1 MIPRVEDILIAEL
14 ERRIVAAVP
23 DTAPGDGLTPET
35 FVTFVEERRIQ
46 RNVQEQNNLTVFCMV
61 TAVISAIFFSQ
72 DRRYDY
78 SALMADFARNP
89 AIKLGEGVF
98 AKVEIEQSETVGEG
112 PYLNNDAWMFKATYP
127 VFEIEASHAWQT
139 PQVGNVTVGEPDI
152 YPHEKP
158 DDTNEPRGLDPS
170 GGGRFGRRTRQP

>member
-61 TAVISAIFFSQ
+61 TAVISAIFSL
-72 DRRYDY
+72 
-78 SALMADFARNP
+78 SP
-89 AIKLGEGVF
+89 A
-98 AKVEIEQSETVGEG
+98 
-112 PYLNNDAWMFKATYP
+112 KAA
-127 VFEIEASHAWQT
+127 ISSS
-139 PQVGNVTVGEPDI
+139 
-152 YPHEKP
+152 
-158 DDTNEPRGLDPS
+158 EPRITSLRQWAGINIDEKSPGWNPVASPFS
-170 GGGRFGRRTRQP
+170 G